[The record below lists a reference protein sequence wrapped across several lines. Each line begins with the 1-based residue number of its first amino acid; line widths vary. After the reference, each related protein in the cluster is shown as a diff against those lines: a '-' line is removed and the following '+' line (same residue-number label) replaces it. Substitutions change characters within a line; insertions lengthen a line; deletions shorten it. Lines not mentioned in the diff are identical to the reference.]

1 MANAFA
7 PRLDIL
13 PPPQQRLWGEL
24 IDVPGDFVL
33 YGGTA
38 IALQL
43 GHRQSVD
50 FDFFGGAAFKP
61 DELLDQ
67 IPFLDEADVVQRD
80 ANTLTCLID
89 RGGPV
94 KVSFFGVPR
103 IGRVDEPLVAP
114 GIELRVASLRDL
126 AGMKANVVQLRSEA
140 KDYLD
145 MAALIAHGIDLPTA
159 LSAAGIIYGRSFN
172 PQNALKA
179 LAYFGDGDLPSLPAA
194 TRKLLQES
202 VRAVDL
208 DKLPRLTPVRKQAA
222 KREPGQ

>member
-1 MANAFA
+1 MADAFT

-13 PPPQQRLWGEL
+13 PAPQQRLWGEL
-24 IDVPGDFVL
+24 IDVPEEFIL

-38 IALQL
+38 IALQI
-43 GHRQSVD
+43 GHRQSLD
-50 FDFFGGAAFKP
+50 FDFFGSAVFKP
-61 DELLDQ
+61 DDLLDE
-67 IPFLDEADVVQRD
+67 IPFLNEAEVLQRD
-80 ANTLTCLID
+80 ANTLTCLVE
-89 RGGPV
+89 RGGPI
-94 KVSFFGVPR
+94 KVSFFAVPR

-114 GIELRVASLRDL
+114 DIGLRVASLRDL

-159 LSAAGIIYGRSFN
+159 LSAAAIIYGRSFN

-194 TRKLLQES
+194 TRRFLQEA

-208 DKLPRLTPVRKQAA
+208 DKLPRLTPVRKRTA
-222 KREPGQ
+222 KREPGR

>member
-1 MANAFA
+1 MVTTFT

-13 PPPQQRLWGEL
+13 PSPQQRLWGEL
-24 IDVPGDFVL
+24 IDVPKDFIL

-50 FDFFGGAAFKP
+50 FDFFGTKQFKP
-61 DELLDQ
+61 DALLEQ
-67 IPFLDEADVVQRD
+67 LPFLDDAEVLQRD
-80 ANTLTCLID
+80 ANTLTCLVD
-89 RGGPV
+89 RGGPI

-103 IGRVDEPLVAP
+103 IGRVDEPLIAP
-114 GIELRVASLRDL
+114 DTGLQVASLRDL

-145 MAALIAHGIDLPTA
+145 VAALIGHGIDLPTA
-159 LSAAGIIYGRSFN
+159 LAAAGAIYSKSFN

-179 LAYFGDGDLPSLPAA
+179 LAYFGDGDLPSLTEA
-194 TRKLLQES
+194 TKQLLREA
-202 VRAVDL
+202 VRVVDL
-208 DKLPRLTPVRKQAA
+208 DNLPRLTPVRKHSAR
-222 KREPGQ
+222 REPGQ